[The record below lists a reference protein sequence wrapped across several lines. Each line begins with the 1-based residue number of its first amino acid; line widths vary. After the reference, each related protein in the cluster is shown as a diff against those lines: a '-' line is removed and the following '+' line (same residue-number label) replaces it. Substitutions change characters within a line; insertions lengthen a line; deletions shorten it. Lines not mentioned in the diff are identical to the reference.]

1 MQEMGQK
8 NQLGQFS
15 TELWDYYAKHRRD
28 FPWRQTRDPYGILLS
43 EIMLQQT
50 QVERVVGYYEKFL
63 ARWPTVQDLAAAD
76 TTELLQAWQGL
87 GYNRRALYL
96 RQAAQAI
103 VANHDSIVP
112 PALAE
117 LTALPGVGPNTA
129 GAVLAYAF
137 NQPVIFIETNIR
149 KTFIHFFFTDQEK
162 VSDDLIRNLIEQTID
177 RQNPR
182 EWYWAVVD
190 YGHHLGRKRI
200 VRNERSQHYS
210 KQSKFEGSNRQLRAA
225 LLKQL
230 LGQPQSLA
238 QLVQQTGADPKLVNK
253 NIESLVGE
261 GFLQKIGRKL
271 VIKP

>member
-1 MQEMGQK
+1 MQDMH
-8 NQLGQFS
+8 NADQLPEFRAQ
-15 TELWDYYAKHRRD
+15 LWDYYAKHRRD
-28 FPWRQTRDPYGILLS
+28 FPWRQTHDPYRVLLS

-63 ARWPTVQDLAAAD
+63 ARWPTVQDLATAE
-76 TTELLQAWQGL
+76 TTELLAAWQGL

-96 RQAAQAI
+96 RSAAQAI
-103 VANHDSIVP
+103 VTNHRSIVP
-112 PALAE
+112 LTTQE
-117 LTALPGVGPNTA
+117 LTTLPGVGPNTA

-149 KTFIHFFFTDQEK
+149 KTFIHFFFADQKK
-162 VSDDLIRNLIEQTID
+162 VNDDAIRELVKRTID
-177 RQNPR
+177 QQNPR

-200 VRNERSQHYS
+200 VRNERSQHYT

-238 QLVQQTGADPKLVNK
+238 QLVRQTGADPKLVNK
-253 NIESLVGE
+253 NIESLVSE

-271 VIKP
+271 AIKP